1 MLKKIGLGLVG
12 ATALL
17 IGVVLVRTFTY
28 GGGEVGDRL
37 EVLPAPEVSAESA
50 AQHLSEAIQIKT
62 ITIQAGDPRVGQEG
76 PWLEMH
82 DWLETTYPA
91 AHTAMQRE
99 LVPGTLS
106 LLYTW
111 EGSDGSLAPLLL
123 MAHQDVVPVNMGTEG
138 DWTGPPF
145 AGKIIDGYVYGRG
158 AIDDKNSL
166 VALMEAAE
174 ALAKDGFSPQRTVM
188 FMFGH
193 DEEVLGSGA
202 EDAVQL
208 LKSRGVRPEMVL
220 DEGFMIIDPS
230 PITGKRMG
238 FIGIAE
244 KGYITLKITV
254 TGKGGHSSMPP
265 RESANVRL
273 SRAILALEEN
283 QLDADFKTQPIAG
296 MLATSAPDMPFV
308 QRMALANLWLFG
320 GVIDRSMSELPAANA
335 MIRTTTAPTRLSG
348 ADKDNVLPQRSQ
360 AIVNFRIH
368 PNNTP
373 DEVLAH
379 VKAVTAEINDLSV
392 EIVKNTINSPASP
405 ISPVDNRPYAV
416 LASVA
421 GAAGEGAPIAPG
433 LVVGATDA
441 RHAAEISDNIYR
453 FAPAILTGDE
463 LTGFHGTNERISVEN
478 MKRMSEAYAQII
490 LMMDA
495 PD

>member
-1 MLKKIGLGLVG
+1 MLKKIGLGMTG
-12 ATALL
+12 ALALL
-17 IGVVLVRTFTY
+17 VGVVLVRTFTY
-28 GGGEVGDRL
+28 GGAEVGERL
-37 EVLPAPEVSAESA
+37 EVATAPDISAERA
-50 AQHLSEAIQIKT
+50 AQHLSEAIQFKT
-62 ITIQAGDPRVGQEG
+62 VTVKAGDPVAGQEG
-76 PWLEMH
+76 PWLALH
-82 DWLETTYPA
+82 DWLEATYPA
-91 AHTAMQRE
+91 AHSVMQRE
-99 LVPGTLS
+99 FVPGTLS

-111 EGSDGSLAPLLL
+111 QGSDTSLSPLML
-123 MAHQDVVPVNMGTEG
+123 MAHQDVVPVNAGTSD

-166 VALMEAAE
+166 VALMEAAD
-174 ALAKDGFSPQRTVM
+174 ALAKDGFVPQRTVM
-188 FMFGH
+188 FSFGH

-202 EDAVQL
+202 KAAVKL
-208 LKSRGVRPEMVL
+208 LKSRGVRPELVL

-244 KGYITLKITV
+244 KGYITLNITV
-254 TGKGGHSSMPP
+254 TGEGGHSSMPP

-308 QRMALANLWLFG
+308 QRMALANLWLFESM
-320 GVIDRSMSELPAANA
+320 IDRSMSELPAANA

-348 ADKDNVLPQRSQ
+348 AAKDNVLPQRSQ
-360 AIVNFRIH
+360 AIMNFRIH

-379 VKAVTAEINDLSV
+379 VKSVTAHIDGLSV
-392 EIVKNTINSPASP
+392 EPVKNTINSPASP
-405 ISPVDNRPYAV
+405 ISPIDNRPYAV

-421 GAAGEGAPIAPG
+421 EATAEGAPIAPG

-441 RHAAEISDNIYR
+441 RHTAEISDNIYR

-478 MKRMSEAYAQII
+478 MRRMSQAYAQII

-495 PD
+495 PE